1 MNSDRTT
8 RSTRPIFQRVLAAW
22 DRWMSARSRMRY
34 LPLRLTPHLAD
45 VGTVLDCGSG
55 NGEIAQRLMALVP
68 KLSLV
73 GVDVHRQPDARIPV
87 RCFDGRR
94 LPYPDKSFDAVTMI
108 DVLHHSDDPGELLRE
123 ALRVSRRK
131 VIIKDH
137 YWITSWDRMLLTVSD
152 YLGNRAYG
160 IALPYNFLRLEEWP
174 VQFHDPEA
182 QRTSR
187 ETFHNSAWDRVKQV
201 VFVAEPQARAAAG
214 QTDP

>member
-22 DRWMSARSRMRY
+22 YRWMSARSRMRY

-160 IALPYNFLRLEEWP
+160 IALPYNFLRLEEWS
-174 VQFHDPEA
+174 VLFHDAEA
-182 QRTSR
+182 QPTSM
-187 ETFHNSAWDRVKQV
+187 ETFHYSAWDRVKQV

>member
-1 MNSDRTT
+1 
-8 RSTRPIFQRVLAAW
+8 
-22 DRWMSARSRMRY
+22 MSARSRMRY

-160 IALPYNFLRLEEWP
+160 IALPYNFLRLE
-174 VQFHDPEA
+174 
-182 QRTSR
+182 
-187 ETFHNSAWDRVKQV
+187 
-201 VFVAEPQARAAAG
+201 
-214 QTDP
+214 